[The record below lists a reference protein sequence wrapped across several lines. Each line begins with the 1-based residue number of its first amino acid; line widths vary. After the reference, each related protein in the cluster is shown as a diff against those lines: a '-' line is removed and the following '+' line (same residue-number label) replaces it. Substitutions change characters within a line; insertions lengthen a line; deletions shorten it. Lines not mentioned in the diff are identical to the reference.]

1 MSFTE
6 ETTKTYFCDLC
17 GEEIGSK
24 HPYEFKGKHFCST
37 CFDELKEWI
46 ESYDSYDDG
55 LRVTK

>member
-17 GEEIGSK
+17 GEEIELK
-24 HPYEFKGKHFCST
+24 HPYKFKEKHICSK

-46 ESYDSYDDG
+46 ESYD
-55 LRVTK
+55 